1 MTIIDCLTLI
11 LWLSMQVYPST
22 LDFVLRVLCSI
33 DSLYYSTRAQANLVF
48 LEMVV
53 IVFPEGVS
61 FLASFLRA
69 FVWVIFPSDGGSLIN
84 FTSSESI
91 YISILMCFVSSS
103 LQKAVEKLKVAM
115 HHQRPAL
122 QAKIVISW

>member
-33 DSLYYSTRAQANLVF
+33 DSLYYSTSAQANLVF

-69 FVWVIFPSDGGSLIN
+69 FVCVIFPSDGGSLIN
-84 FTSSESI
+84 CTSSESI
-91 YISILMCFVSSS
+91 YISILICFVASS

-115 HHQRPAL
+115 HHQPPAL

>member
-1 MTIIDCLTLI
+1 
-11 LWLSMQVYPST
+11 MQVYPST

-33 DSLYYSTRAQANLVF
+33 DSLYYSTSAQAYLVF

-69 FVWVIFPSDGGSLIN
+69 FCMRDFFFRWW
-84 FTSSESI
+84 FTD
-91 YISILMCFVSSS
+91 
-103 LQKAVEKLKVAM
+103 
-115 HHQRPAL
+115 
-122 QAKIVISW
+122 